1 MSVRTILRC
10 FRSWRAALTG
20 HRYEHYIERYGS
32 WRNPATWR
40 LERSTDDDG
49 DTELFIGAL
58 RIVRSPKD

>member
-1 MSVRTILRC
+1 MSSTAT
-10 FRSWRAALTG
+10 RSERLLDALTG